1 MRAYELGDITGL
13 IKSKGLLH
21 RLLTGKCVAAADGAH
36 SVGGFQFL
44 HDLVTCGGCQASH
57 RHEYVHLGLA

>member
-21 RLLTGKCVAAADGAH
+21 RLLTKCEAAADGAH
-36 SVGGFQFL
+36 SVGGFQFR
-44 HDLVTCGGCQASH
+44 HDLVKHMYMCIKDWLNKRVRSK
-57 RHEYVHLGLA
+57 